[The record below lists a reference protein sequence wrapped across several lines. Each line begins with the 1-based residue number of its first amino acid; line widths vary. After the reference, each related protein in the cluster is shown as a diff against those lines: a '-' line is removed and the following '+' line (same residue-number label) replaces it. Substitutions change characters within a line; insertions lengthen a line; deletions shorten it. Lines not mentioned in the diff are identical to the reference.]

1 MRDFNYLRKQ
11 MLYHKIV
18 EWEDNRIVLD
28 NGMILKIEETE
39 QDCCAVASGTFKD
52 VVLDAAITYVGD
64 IRYNPWEDDDTYGCS
79 ASVTIMHNKNV
90 ICRAEANADA
100 GNGGY
105 YYSIASFV
113 VHHVDEN
120 PYNVHFVGS
129 DDK

>member
-1 MRDFNYLRKQ
+1 MRDFNYLRRQ

-28 NGMILKIEETE
+28 NGMVLKIEETE
-39 QDCCAVASGTFKD
+39 QDCCAEASGTFKD

-64 IRYNPWEDDDTYGCS
+64 IKYNPWVVGDTYGCS

-90 ICRAEANADA
+90 ICRAEADADA

-105 YYSIASFV
+105 YYCLLYTSPSPR
-113 VHHVDEN
+113 D
-120 PYNVHFVGS
+120 S
-129 DDK
+129 